1 MKKLFLSSVVLFA
14 FAISMFLFQFSCKK
28 DASATTSSSP
38 SLGIILYAVG
48 NDGGTAEGSASS
60 YWTMNNDGTN
70 QKQIPITFSSSLH
83 YTMFPKLSLDGKTI
97 FFSSSSGNV
106 PMNSILYSCSLDGS
120 NLKTLLTAPELGGA
134 GADIEIGGIY

>member
-28 DASATTSSSP
+28 DVSATTSSSP

-48 NDGGTAEGSASS
+48 NDGNGANGAASS
-60 YWTMNNDGTN
+60 YWIMNNDGTN
-70 QKQIPITFSSSLH
+70 QKQIPITFSANRQ
-83 YTMFPKLSLDGKTI
+83 YTMFPKLSPDGKTI
-97 FFSSSSGNV
+97 FFSSNTAYV

-120 NLKTLLTAPELGGA
+120 NLKTLLTAPQVGGA
-134 GADIEIGGIY
+134 GADIEVAGAY